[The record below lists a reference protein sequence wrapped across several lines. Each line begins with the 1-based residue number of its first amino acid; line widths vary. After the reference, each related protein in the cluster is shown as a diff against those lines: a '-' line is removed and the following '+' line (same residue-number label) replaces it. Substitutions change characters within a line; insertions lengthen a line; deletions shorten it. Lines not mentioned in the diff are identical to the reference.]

1 MNLKQAKN
9 LLRENGYK
17 LYKKE
22 IIDESFDSV
31 YEFIEMLHNQIKE
44 HK

>member
-22 IIDESFDSV
+22 ILVTDIN
-31 YEFIEMLHNQIKE
+31 LLLL
-44 HK
+44 